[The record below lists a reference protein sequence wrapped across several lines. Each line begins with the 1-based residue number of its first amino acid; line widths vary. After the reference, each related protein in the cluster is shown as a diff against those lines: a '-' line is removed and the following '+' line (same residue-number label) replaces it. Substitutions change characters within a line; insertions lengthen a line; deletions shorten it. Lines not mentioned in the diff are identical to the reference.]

1 MNAALLC
8 AELSKAAYAGPHDI
22 DVGAFRAI
30 VRDTGRAGAQFNESG
45 GEAAGIG
52 RVLAIA
58 GTDDITTTLADLEA
72 IAPHWAPELG
82 VEVPAG
88 FLWPVR
94 GALHAIRASGPIQV
108 ITGHSLGGALALIT
122 AAMLDHWRPDQTR
135 TVYAFAPP
143 RVGPVRLSGPTYLF
157 RLGEDIV
164 PTLPPDFRQP
174 RPLIRLGRAQS
185 WLGDHEIDHYIAALE
200 KSHEQ
205 P

>member
-8 AELSKAAYAGPHDI
+8 AQLSKAAYAGPHDI
-22 DVGAFRAI
+22 DVGAYRAI
-30 VRDTGRAGAQFNESG
+30 VRDTD
-45 GEAAGIG
+45 IG

-58 GTDDITTTLADLEA
+58 GTDDVTTLLADVEA
-72 IAPHWAPELG
+72 VAPHWAPELG

-94 GALHAIRASGPIQV
+94 GALHAIRLSGAIQV

-122 AAMLDHWRPDQTR
+122 AAMLDHWQPDRTR
-135 TVYAFAPP
+135 SVYTFGAP
-143 RVGPVRLSGPTYLF
+143 RVGPVRLSGSAHLY

-164 PTLPPDFRQP
+164 PTLPPDFRHP
-174 RPLIRLGRAQS
+174 RPLIQLGRAQS

-200 KSHEQ
+200 GNHENA
-205 P
+205 